1 VIEFIRNDTTLMA
14 YADGELDPAL
24 AAALEDAM
32 RHDPSL
38 LAELVGFIR
47 TRRLARDALLA
58 RPERIEDTSWVKAVL
73 EQSHAADASPRRYVP
88 FVLAAGLAAAAFFSG
103 MVLDGLQPTGP
114 LRLLES
120 ADMAE
125 ALASTPSGSQSSIGG
140 SQVRFVGT
148 FQSPSGTC
156 REAELSNGTE
166 RTQAVLCKSGD
177 AWTPV
182 LALNLPQRGY
192 EPAAGPD
199 IVVDYL
205 RRMGAQHVPPHQ
217 EIEILKQGL

>member
-24 AAALEDAM
+24 AAALEEAM

-38 LAELVGFIR
+38 LAELVGFVR

-58 RPERIEDTSWVKAVL
+58 RPERIEDTAWLKAVL
-73 EQSHAADASPRRYVP
+73 EEPQTAGAAPRRYAP
-88 FVLAAGLAAAAFFSG
+88 FLLAAGLAAAAFVSG
-103 MVLDGLQPTGP
+103 MAFDGVQPTGSMQ
-114 LRLLES
+114 LLAS

-125 ALASTPSGSQSSIGG
+125 ALASTPSGSQNSIGG

-148 FQSPSGTC
+148 FRSPSGIC

-177 AWTPV
+177 AWAPV
-182 LALNLPQRGY
+182 LALNVLQRGY

-199 IVVDYL
+199 VIDDYL
-205 RRMGAQHVPPHQ
+205 RRMGAQRVPPDQ